1 MAHTLFISPLFL
13 VAPALPGIPSDRKS
27 KHAVIRHQYLIYAL
41 LAVSWVLLS
50 PAYCFARIAVTNVKT
65 EAASN
70 HSRANL
76 TPGPLGYAHP
86 ANLQ

>member
-1 MAHTLFISPLFL
+1 VTENSVRQEIKTRGDQTSILDLC
-13 VAPALPGIPSDRKS
+13 
-27 KHAVIRHQYLIYAL
+27 L